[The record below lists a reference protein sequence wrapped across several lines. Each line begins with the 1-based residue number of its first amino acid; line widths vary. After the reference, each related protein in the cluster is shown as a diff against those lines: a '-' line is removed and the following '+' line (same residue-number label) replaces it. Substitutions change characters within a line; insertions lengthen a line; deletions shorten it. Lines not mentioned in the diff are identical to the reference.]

1 MNNLRD
7 EKEEILQK
15 LLSQGKVEEEDP
27 LQDLGLEEIKIQN
40 KKLRNAIS
48 SLMIA
53 FEEEKKKML
62 EQFKMD
68 TTKDQKIAELEAKV
82 REMDFLF
89 DEVQLKDEELQE
101 M

>member
-1 MNNLRD
+1 M
-7 EKEEILQK
+7 
-15 LLSQGKVEEEDP
+15 
-27 LQDLGLEEIKIQN
+27 QDLGLEEIKIQN

-68 TTKDQKIAELEAKV
+68 TTKD
-82 REMDFLF
+82 
-89 DEVQLKDEELQE
+89 
-101 M
+101 